1 MECVIYF
8 VIYSIIGWVL
18 DSSVRSIKAKKLTHN
33 PVLGIPFSPLY
44 GTGALLLILLEPS
57 MPTDLAFKFFVCG
70 IVLTTLEWM
79 MGEMSLIV
87 FKKRYWDYTH
97 HLLDLRGHTSARL
110 FIAWSALGLFLLEV
124 LHPWVQTII

>member
-1 MECVIYF
+1 MQLVLYF

-18 DSSVRSIKAKKLTHN
+18 DSSVRSIKARKFTHN

-44 GTGALLLILLEPS
+44 GTGALILILFEPW
-57 MPTDLAFKFFVCG
+57 MPTDLAFKFFACG
-70 IVLTTLEWM
+70 IVLTALELV

-97 HLLDLRGHTSARL
+97 HLFDFRGHTSLRL
-110 FIAWSALGLFLLEV
+110 FIVWCALGLFLLEV
-124 LHPWVQTII
+124 LHPWVQTLF